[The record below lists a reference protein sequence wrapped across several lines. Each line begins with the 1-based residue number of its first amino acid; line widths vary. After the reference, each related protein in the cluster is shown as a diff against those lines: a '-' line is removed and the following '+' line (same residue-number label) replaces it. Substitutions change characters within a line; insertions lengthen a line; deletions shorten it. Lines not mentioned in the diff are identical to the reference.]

1 MDMSAPEGIGFTIFV
16 VVTIAFAVWTLYLGI
31 KK

>member
-1 MDMSAPEGIGFTIFV
+1 MDMSLAEGIGFTIFV
-16 VVTIAFAVWTLYLGI
+16 VMTVGFAVWTLYLGI

>member
-1 MDMSAPEGIGFTIFV
+1 MSLAEGIGFTIFV
-16 VVTIAFAVWTLYLGI
+16 VMTVAFAVWTLYLGL

>member
-1 MDMSAPEGIGFTIFV
+1 MDMSLPEGISFTIFV
-16 VVTIAFAVWTLYLGI
+16 VVTIAFAVWALYLGL